1 MYSIFTRSPTK
12 TEIRTSG
19 FYPSLSTIGLGA
31 AEKSIVGSIFNRIAI
46 DVSNNRFMHVKVD
59 DEGFIE
65 EIPDSMINR
74 RRLSQ
79 FY

>member
-1 MYSIFTRSPTK
+1 MAKRMYSIFTRSPTK

-46 DVSNNRFMHVKVD
+46 DVSNNR
-59 DEGFIE
+59 
-65 EIPDSMINR
+65 
-74 RRLSQ
+74 
-79 FY
+79 